1 MNIKLQSIN
10 MKTITSPL
18 KLALFLLISPF
29 FMAGFCS
36 KDDLPAAV
44 IENNEQYFTYSIN
57 GVDGSVSTPKDSLG
71 MTTSNNFTKFQG
83 FTKTSTLTA
92 NYRMSFAGSAVGDFQ
107 ANECVIYVSGR
118 YFVITPS
125 PINIKISNFGG
136 LGSFVTGT
144 YSGPIKDSTSGK
156 VYNAN
161 GQFKIKNW

>member
-1 MNIKLQSIN
+1 

-29 FMAGFCS
+29 FMAGFCA
-36 KDDLPAAV
+36 KEDKLTPV

-125 PINIKISNFGG
+125 PINIKISTFGG

>member
-1 MNIKLQSIN
+1 MYIKLQSNI

-36 KDDLPAAV
+36 KEDKLTPV

>member
-1 MNIKLQSIN
+1 
-10 MKTITSPL
+10 MKTILSPL
-18 KLALFLLISPF
+18 KFSLFLLISPF

-36 KDDLPAAV
+36 KDDKLTTA

-92 NYRMSFAGSAVGDFQ
+92 NYRMSFTGSSVGDFQ
-107 ANECVIYVSGR
+107 AKECVIYVSGR
-118 YFVITPS
+118 YFVITPT

-136 LGSFVTGT
+136 LGSFVTGS
-144 YSGPIKDSTSGK
+144 YSGPIKDSTTGN

>member
-1 MNIKLQSIN
+1 MRVIIQLSS
-10 MKTITSPL
+10 MKSVVHL
-18 KLALFLLISPF
+18 KLVLLLLISPF

-36 KDDLPAAV
+36 KEDKLTPV
-44 IENNEQYFTYSIN
+44 MENNEQYFTYSIN

-71 MTTSNNFTKFQG
+71 MSTANNFTKFQG
-83 FTKTSTLTA
+83 FTKTATLTA
-92 NYRMSFAGSAVGDFQ
+92 NYKMSFTGSSVGDFQ
-107 ANECVIYVSGR
+107 AKECVIYVSGR